1 MKRSTKYLTRGS
13 DALLQ
18 LEEEQVLCAYNE
30 SAGGEE
36 LINTDVRDFK
46 TVNSSAALLIEAAR
60 RELVTA
66 EDIRS
71 IGTAIIKDL
80 NPGSLQ

>member
-1 MKRSTKYLTRGS
+1 MW
-13 DALLQ
+13 
-18 LEEEQVLCAYNE
+18 
-30 SAGGEE
+30 GEE
-36 LINTDVRDFK
+36 LRNTDVRDFK

-80 NPGSLQ
+80 NPGSVQ